1 MKIYHTYGGQYPIKG
16 RVFQIGTVVL
26 ELDNGII
33 LCCGNFNIPRN
44 QEMLVYIYFPN
55 KKIWE
60 KGYMKNKYTEMIW
73 DYYRRNKKKLTSK
86 PLYKKKPVEKSKKN
100 NKGMSQVKIPDS
112 VRWSMTHPLQ
122 GGGVSPR

>member
-44 QEMLVYIYFPN
+44 QEMLVYIYFLIKN
-55 KKIWE
+55 MGKRLYE
-60 KGYMKNKYTEMIW
+60 K
-73 DYYRRNKKKLTSK
+73 
-86 PLYKKKPVEKSKKN
+86 
-100 NKGMSQVKIPDS
+100 
-112 VRWSMTHPLQ
+112 
-122 GGGVSPR
+122 

>member
-1 MKIYHTYGGQYPIKG
+1 MKIYHTYGGQYPIQG
-16 RVFQIGTVVL
+16 RVFQIGSVVL

-33 LCCGNFNIPRN
+33 LCCGNFNISRN

-73 DYYRRNKKKLTSK
+73 DYYRKNKKKLISK
-86 PLYKKKPVEKSKKN
+86 PLYKKMPVKKTKKN
-100 NKGMSQVKIPDS
+100 NKGMRPVKIPDS

>member
-86 PLYKKKPVEKSKKN
+86 PLYKKKPVEKSKRTTKA
-100 NKGMSQVKIPDS
+100 
-112 VRWSMTHPLQ
+112 
-122 GGGVSPR
+122 

>member
-1 MKIYHTYGGQYPIKG
+1 MFIFISLIKNMG
-16 RVFQIGTVVL
+16 KRL
-26 ELDNGII
+26 YE
-33 LCCGNFNIPRN
+33 
-44 QEMLVYIYFPN
+44 
-55 KKIWE
+55 
-60 KGYMKNKYTEMIW
+60 NKYTEMIW

-100 NKGMSQVKIPDS
+100 NKGMSPVKIPDS